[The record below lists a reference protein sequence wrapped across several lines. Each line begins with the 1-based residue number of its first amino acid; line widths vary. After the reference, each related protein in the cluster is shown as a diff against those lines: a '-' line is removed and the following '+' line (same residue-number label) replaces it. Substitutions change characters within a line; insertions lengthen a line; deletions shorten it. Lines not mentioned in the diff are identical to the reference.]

1 MKQLSIL
8 LLGLL
13 ALTSRAEYM
22 IYKVHATVTVTGQE
36 GVKRSRVT
44 GFWVVEANTYKV
56 ADISIRS
63 ETFRVSV
70 FTNNSS
76 FTLINAGKGRFYTTL
91 SVPGNGIGSLM
102 ATGLNE
108 PLILTDKTASFDAP
122 RTLKL
127 TGNQI
132 SFESGPAQAEIE
144 SGTLVYDKAET
155 VLHNDRGDGFDTAV
169 SSIRQ
174 ALLDRGLTEL

>member
-1 MKQLSIL
+1 LSL
-8 LLGLL
+8 LV
-13 ALTSRAEYM
+13 LTGRAESL
-22 IYKVHATVTVTGQE
+22 IYKVHATATVTGHE

-70 FTNNSS
+70 FTNTTG
-76 FTLINAGKGRFYTTL
+76 FALINASKGRFYTAL

-102 ATGLNE
+102 ASGLNE
-108 PLILTDKTASFDAP
+108 PLIITGKTASFDAP
-122 RTLKL
+122 KIFKL

-132 SFESGPAQAEIE
+132 SFDSGTAEPEVE

-155 VLHNDRGDGFDTAV
+155 VLRNDRGDNFDTIV
-169 SSIRQ
+169 SNLRQ
-174 ALLDRGLTEL
+174 ALLDRGLTEF

>member
-1 MKQLSIL
+1 
-8 LLGLL
+8 
-13 ALTSRAEYM
+13 
-22 IYKVHATVTVTGQE
+22 VTGQE

-132 SFESGPAQAEIE
+132 SFESGPAQAEVE

>member
-8 LLGLL
+8 LLSLL
-13 ALTSRAEYM
+13 ALTSRAEYL
-22 IYKVHATVTVTGQE
+22 IYKIHAAVTVTGQE
-36 GVKRSRVT
+36 GVKKSRVT

-63 ETFRVSV
+63 DTFRVSV

-76 FTLINAGKGRFYTTL
+76 FTLINAGKGKFYTAL

-102 ATGLNE
+102 ASGLSE
-108 PLILTDKTASFDAP
+108 PLIITGKTPSFDAP
-122 RTLKL
+122 KTLKL

-132 SFESGPAQAEIE
+132 SFESGTAEVE
-144 SGTLVYDKAET
+144 SGILVYDKADT
-155 VLHNDRGDGFDTAV
+155 VLQNDRGDDFDTAV
-169 SSIRQ
+169 SNIRQ
-174 ALLDRGLTEL
+174 SLLEHGLTEL